1 MGNDSEQKSNL
12 VEDYIPFEAIQ
23 ESLGIS
29 DQFLFKKY
37 LQEIFV
43 DLSTKVNTK
52 FIKFKNNKFNFV

>member
-12 VEDYIPFEAIQ
+12 VEDYIPFEVIQ

-52 FIKFKNNKFNFV
+52 FIKFK